1 MKDEEIESKGLFTEE
16 MEEVDKADARVG
28 REVRGE
34 MVMTHGFDEI
44 YGKPTLLMD
53 EDEQIPS
60 ARDLQI
66 MTAEITLGKDIDDS
80 DLSPMS
86 DLYRDIWKK
95 IEFEIREGIN
105 QGFSIKIDSMEL

>member
-1 MKDEEIESKGLFTEE
+1 
-16 MEEVDKADARVG
+16 
-28 REVRGE
+28 
-34 MVMTHGFDEI
+34 MTHGFDEI
-44 YGKPTLLMD
+44 YCKPTLLMD

-66 MTAEITLGKDIDDS
+66 MTAEITLGRDIDDS

>member
-34 MVMTHGFDEI
+34 MVMTLGFDEI

-53 EDEQIPS
+53 ED
-60 ARDLQI
+60 
-66 MTAEITLGKDIDDS
+66 
-80 DLSPMS
+80 
-86 DLYRDIWKK
+86 
-95 IEFEIREGIN
+95 
-105 QGFSIKIDSMEL
+105 